1 MILWVPFASTSSVE
15 NPAALDLECL
25 NDGACWHH
33 FEAEMSAPATPET
46 RETPESPEPKRQRQ
60 VSPLTALL
68 LSEGSP
74 RPSPVVFGVG
84 PRISPEEQERYMRLL
99 LAVQI

>member
-1 MILWVPFASTSSVE
+1 MLT
-15 NPAALDLECL
+15 
-25 NDGACWHH
+25 GACWHH

-46 RETPESPEPKRQRQ
+46 PETPESPEPKRQRQ

-84 PRISPEEQERYMRLL
+84 PRISPEEQERYMRLW

>member
-1 MILWVPFASTSSVE
+1 MLT
-15 NPAALDLECL
+15 
-25 NDGACWHH
+25 GACWHH
-33 FEAEMSAPATPET
+33 FEAEMSTADPASPETPET
-46 RETPESPEPKRQRQ
+46 PETPEPKRQRQ

>member
-1 MILWVPFASTSSVE
+1 MLT
-15 NPAALDLECL
+15 
-25 NDGACWHH
+25 GACWHH

-46 RETPESPEPKRQRQ
+46 PKTPETPESPEPKRQRQ

-84 PRISPEEQERYMRLL
+84 PRISPEEQERYMRLW
-99 LAVQI
+99 LADQI

>member
-1 MILWVPFASTSSVE
+1 MLT
-15 NPAALDLECL
+15 
-25 NDGACWHH
+25 GACWHH

-46 RETPESPEPKRQRQ
+46 LETPETPEPKRQRQ